1 MVLPQA
7 KPFQMSPNFRGSTP
21 SNNPRPEPSRV
32 RRDQPEPVQLKSRA
46 LWLNPTEILQ
56 KANLGHLSNHLGI
69 FLSEKAVLYEIN
81 NTEATNNAQN
91 ALTNLQETR
100 NLCLRT
106 ADFAARK
113 REDTTY
119 GPRKGEGRRVRPKS
133 QGDHRGIRKAQA
145 HPWHRGE
152 AQEITI
158 ARSHRGRRRR
168 RRSETAI
175 PGQEEDEA
183 EGGGSN
189 GREGEELRRLQS
201 NGRTGGGGGVG
212 SIGVFG
218 SGLCSKTKTKTKG
231 REGRT
236 GKWKEAK

>member
-1 MVLPQA
+1 VV
-7 KPFQMSPNFRGSTP
+7 
-21 SNNPRPEPSRV
+21 E
-32 RRDQPEPVQLKSRA
+32 
-46 LWLNPTEILQ
+46 PTEILQ

-201 NGRTGGGGGVG
+201 NGRTGRRRGWEYWGFWLRTLLQDQDQDQGTRRQDRKMEG
-212 SIGVFG
+212 SEMTSIF
-218 SGLCSKTKTKTKG
+218 
-231 REGRT
+231 
-236 GKWKEAK
+236 